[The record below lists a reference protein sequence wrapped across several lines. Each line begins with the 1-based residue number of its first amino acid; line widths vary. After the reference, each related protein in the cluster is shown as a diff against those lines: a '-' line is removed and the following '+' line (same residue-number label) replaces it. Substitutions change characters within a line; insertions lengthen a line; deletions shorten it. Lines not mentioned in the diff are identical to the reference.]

1 MALLVPHKILG
12 TVGEV
17 NDVMDVQVDPVIN
30 TEDEPHVDEIIVDC
44 INVIVLDSVVL
55 SLASINVKVT
65 DHIQEIISPKIVAW
79 VIPSTLDDTDHVII
93 NNVVVVTVVVYEPY
107 ALDLVSHGVEVVSWA
122 KVAGMENVYG
132 YA

>member
-65 DHIQEIISPKIVAW
+65 DHIQEIISPKIVA
-79 VIPSTLDDTDHVII
+79 
-93 NNVVVVTVVVYEPY
+93 
-107 ALDLVSHGVEVVSWA
+107 
-122 KVAGMENVYG
+122 
-132 YA
+132 